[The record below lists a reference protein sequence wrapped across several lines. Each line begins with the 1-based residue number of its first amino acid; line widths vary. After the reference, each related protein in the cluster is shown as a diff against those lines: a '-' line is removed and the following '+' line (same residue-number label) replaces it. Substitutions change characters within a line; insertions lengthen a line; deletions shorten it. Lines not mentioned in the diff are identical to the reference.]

1 MRWIGLQLAAATI
14 ALCLVGLAGAGQT
27 ASGPPF
33 FDRTG
38 DAPAPFDI
46 TRLDVTPQ
54 PNGSLYI
61 QVTLAGTVNWDED
74 GPLVALDLDQ
84 NPDTGSAF
92 YGTEVEF
99 AFQGEGNAREGQA
112 VLFRSHGWDF
122 QRATTP
128 DYWEWSLGPHIVG
141 YYFIPWELG
150 IDPREGFNVVAATLG
165 PHPDTAPDIH
175 TFNYQPLP
183 GRLPPKLG
191 PDRRAP
197 HVIAYPADGV
207 HGKVATLD
215 YWVLDGRGRT
225 GETIRIFRGRRLLKV
240 IHQGLHNS
248 NPFDLS
254 NISWRVPRDIR
265 GRLRF
270 SVSAA
275 DAAGNRSKAVS
286 APLVVR

>member
-1 MRWIGLQLAAATI
+1 VL
-14 ALCLVGLAGAGQT
+14 ALCVVAGAGSQ
-27 ASGPPF
+27 ASSGPPF

-46 TRLDVTPQ
+46 TRLDVSQKPD
-54 PNGSLYI
+54 GAVYI

-99 AFQGEGNAREGQA
+99 AFQGEGNAREGSA

-128 DYWEWSLGPHIVG
+128 DYWFWSLGPHIVG
-141 YYFIPWELG
+141 YFFMPWELG
-150 IDPREGFNVVAATLG
+150 LGPRDGFNVVAATLG
-165 PHPDTAPDIH
+165 PHADTAPDIR

-183 GRLPPKLG
+183 GTQPPTLG

-225 GETIRIFRGRRLLKV
+225 AETIRVFRGKHLLKT
-240 IHQGLHNS
+240 IRRPLRNS
-248 NPFDLS
+248 NPFDQS
-254 NISWRVPRDIR
+254 KVTWRVPKSVR
-265 GRLRF
+265 GHLRF
-270 SVSAA
+270 TVRAA

-286 APLVVR
+286 APLEIR